1 MSLLKGRNYYKPF
14 TYPEFYNKWD
24 KHEKSHW
31 LPSEVPMHDDVN
43 DWKNRLNDNQRD
55 FLTNIFRFFTQGD
68 VDVASA
74 YYTQY
79 LPFFK
84 LPEVT
89 MMMGGFAGREG
100 VHIDA
105 YSYLLETLGM
115 PEATYKEFLLYEE
128 MKDKQDYIK
137 KFSDSRHIL
146 GKGEENLTTEDKEH
160 IAAGIAL
167 FSGFTEGMQLF
178 STFAMLLIFPL
189 NGFMKGMGQIVTWS
203 IVDETQHTEG
213 MIELFKV
220 FVEENKTGDQPIRPY
235 VLQETVYKIAKEMVG
250 LEEAFIDLVFKK
262 YKDEPVNDDND
273 LETKNNKDFFG
284 LTPQRLKA
292 YIKYIADR
300 RLNLMG
306 YKSILI

>member
-1 MSLLKGRNYYKPF
+1 
-14 TYPEFYNKWD
+14 
-24 KHEKSHW
+24 
-31 LPSEVPMHDDVN
+31 
-43 DWKNRLNDNQRD
+43 
-55 FLTNIFRFFTQGD
+55 
-68 VDVASA
+68 
-74 YYTQY
+74 
-79 LPFFK
+79 
-84 LPEVT
+84 
-89 MMMGGFAGREG
+89 MMGGFAGREG

-167 FSGFTEGMQLF
+167 FQDLRKECNCFQHLRV
-178 STFAMLLIFPL
+178 LLIFPL

-220 FVEENKTGDQPIRPY
+220 FVEETK
-235 VLQETVYKIAKEMVG
+235 
-250 LEEAFIDLVFKK
+250 LEI
-262 YKDEPVNDDND
+262 N
-273 LETKNNKDFFG
+273 
-284 LTPQRLKA
+284 Q
-292 YIKYIADR
+292 
-300 RLNLMG
+300 
-306 YKSILI
+306 